1 MPHPFRAAVESRD
14 HPAVAA
20 TLAPDVRFHSP
31 VAFKPF
37 AGRDAVGEV
46 LKAVGEIFEDFHYT
60 DELASDGVLA
70 LIFRARVGDRAVE
83 GIDVLRFDDEGL
95 IAEFTVMVRPA
106 SALMALGEAMAPKV
120 EGLPKADVPA

>member
-1 MPHPFRAAVESRD
+1 MHPFRAAVEARD
-14 HPAVAA
+14 HGAVVD
-20 TLAPDVRFHSP
+20 TLAPDVLFHSP

-37 AGRDAVGEV
+37 AGREAVGEV
-46 LKAVGEIFEDFHYT
+46 LRAVGDVFEDFSYT

-70 LIFRARVGDRAVE
+70 LIFRARVGDKAVE
-83 GIDVLRFDDEGL
+83 GIDVLRFDDDGL

-120 EGLPKADVPA
+120 EGLAKADAPA